1 MAADYTVTGVSRGE
15 EQTAAGAW
23 QPTIV
28 VAYVTKTSPPISG
41 EVTVPASLARDKVK
55 YAAEVAAAIQAEVD
69 GHKAVLAL

>member
-15 EQTAAGAW
+15 EQDASGAW
-23 QPTIV
+23 RPTII
-28 VAYVTKTSPPISG
+28 VAYVTKTTPPISG

-55 YAAEVAAAIQAEVD
+55 YAQTVSADIQAEVD